1 MPSID
6 LMSPE
11 YINTMIQPQGMA
23 FLSVNGSE
31 WKYCIW
37 FKNMEHFNVFYNRV
51 KDTDLFEHVK
61 KSNLKVTDN
70 DALVINNNF
79 DLDDWEDF
87 FTIYFELNK

>member
-1 MPSID
+1 
-6 LMSPE
+6 
-11 YINTMIQPQGMA
+11 
-23 FLSVNGSE
+23 
-31 WKYCIW
+31 
-37 FKNMEHFNVFYNRV
+37 MEHFNVFYNRV

>member
-6 LMSPE
+6 IMSPE
-11 YINTMIQPQGMA
+11 YINTMIQPQGMS

-31 WKYCIW
+31 WKYCLW
-37 FKNMEHFNVFYNRV
+37 FENMEYFNVFYNRV